1 MMIFW
6 FVLIG
11 VMIYILLS
19 KSGKNPVKWVK
30 TGEGPTDVLK
40 KRFVNGEITEDEY
53 KKMLKL
59 LND

>member
-1 MMIFW
+1 MMVIW
-6 FVLIG
+6 LVLIG
-11 VMIYILLS
+11 AAIYFLLA
-19 KSGKNPVKWVK
+19 KSGKNPGKWVK
-30 TGEGPTDVLK
+30 PGEDPTDVLK

>member
-11 VMIYILLS
+11 AVILILLS
-19 KSGKNPVKWVK
+19 KSGKNPVKWAK
-30 TGEGPTDVLK
+30 AGADPTDILK
-40 KRFVNGEITEDEY
+40 KRFVNGEITEEEY